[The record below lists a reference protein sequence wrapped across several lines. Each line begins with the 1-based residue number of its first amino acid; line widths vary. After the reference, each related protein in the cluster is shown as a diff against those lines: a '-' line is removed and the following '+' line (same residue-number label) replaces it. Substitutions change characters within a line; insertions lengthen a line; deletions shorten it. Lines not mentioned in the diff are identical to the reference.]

1 LHDEGKGVGFVAAGV
16 EGCCPAFLLIA
27 AVARFF
33 LPMRKEDN
41 W

>member
-1 LHDEGKGVGFVAAGV
+1 LHDEGKGVGFVFVATGF

-33 LPMRKEDN
+33 L
-41 W
+41 